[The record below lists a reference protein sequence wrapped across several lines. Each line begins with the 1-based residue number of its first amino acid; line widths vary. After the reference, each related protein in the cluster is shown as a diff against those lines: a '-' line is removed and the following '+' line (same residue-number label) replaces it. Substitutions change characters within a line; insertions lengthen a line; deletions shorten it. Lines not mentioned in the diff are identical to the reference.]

1 MSLVF
6 GLTVKILILMAV
18 GFAGKKCGLI
28 DEVCKEKLSGLLVNL
43 LMPVCMLVSSQ
54 QTFRME
60 RLRGAAVVALIAAVY
75 YGVAFAVGMCA
86 GKAAGFERKK
96 RVIFTLLIAFA
107 NTGFVGLPVL
117 TQLIGESG
125 MLYGAIYNCVF
136 DILYFSYGLYLLVGR
151 EGCGVRGLFSNVM
164 IWVAVA
170 TVVIYM
176 MPWRFPAVV
185 TEALGMLG
193 DTMMPVSM
201 LIIGAEIAEMDLRTI
216 LTDRSAYGV
225 SLLRMVVFPA
235 ATLLTMRV
243 LGVDYEV
250 AATAVVLGAMPSG
263 SLNVIM
269 AQKYHTHPAFAA
281 TAVMQNT
288 ILMIVTLPFFLY
300 LCERFCGG

>member
-75 YGVAFAVGMCA
+75 YGVAFAVGMCV

-136 DILYFSYGLYLLVGR
+136 DILYFSYGLYLL

-185 TEALGMLG
+185 TEALRMLG

-235 ATLLTMRV
+235 VTLLVMRV

-288 ILMIVTLPFFLY
+288 ILMIVTLPLFLY

>member
-1 MSLVF
+1 M
-6 GLTVKILILMAV
+6 
-18 GFAGKKCGLI
+18 
-28 DEVCKEKLSGLLVNL
+28 
-43 LMPVCMLVSSQ
+43 
-54 QTFRME
+54 
-60 RLRGAAVVALIAAVY
+60 
-75 YGVAFAVGMCA
+75 
-86 GKAAGFERKK
+86 
-96 RVIFTLLIAFA
+96 
-107 NTGFVGLPVL
+107 
-117 TQLIGESG
+117 
-125 MLYGAIYNCVF
+125 
-136 DILYFSYGLYLLVGR
+136 
-151 EGCGVRGLFSNVM
+151 RGLFSNVM

-185 TEALGMLG
+185 TEALRMLG

-235 ATLLTMRV
+235 VTLLVMRV

-288 ILMIVTLPFFLY
+288 ILMIVTLPLFLY